1 MIGREFLVGAAVAA
15 LAACSALAPKFEK
28 PEVSVAGVELAGGNL
43 LQQNFRVKL
52 NVRNPNNRDLP
63 VTRLRA
69 DLNVAGEHVA
79 SGEND
84 HAFVVPA
91 QGSTEIYLTVTAN
104 LALTLLKLAQRP
116 DGGSG
121 AIDYDVTGSASL
133 DLPFLHDLPFR
144 QKGTFA
150 LHGAP

>member
-1 MIGREFLVGAAVAA
+1 
-15 LAACSALAPKFEK
+15 
-28 PEVSVAGVELAGGNL
+28 VAGVEMAGGNL

-63 VTRLRA
+63 VTRLHA
-69 DLNVAGEHVA
+69 DLNVGGEHAA
-79 SGEND
+79 SGDND

-91 QGSTEIYLTVTAN
+91 RGSTDIDLTVTAN

-144 QKGTFA
+144 QKGSFS
-150 LHGAP
+150 LRGAQ

>member
-91 QGSTEIYLTVTAN
+91 KEAPKST
-104 LALTLLKLAQRP
+104 
-116 DGGSG
+116 
-121 AIDYDVTGSASL
+121 
-133 DLPFLHDLPFR
+133 
-144 QKGTFA
+144 
-150 LHGAP
+150 

>member
-1 MIGREFLVGAAVAA
+1 MTVRRFLWGAAAAA
-15 LAACSALAPKFEK
+15 LAACSVLAPRFEK
-28 PEVSVAGVELAGGNL
+28 PEVSVAGVEMAGGNL

-63 VTRLRA
+63 VIRLHA
-69 DLNVAGEHVA
+69 ELNVGGEHVA
-79 SGEND
+79 SGDND

-91 QGSTEIYLTVTAN
+91 QGSTDVDINVTAN

-121 AIDYDVTGSASL
+121 SIDYAVTGSASL

-144 QKGTFA
+144 QQGSFSLKNN
-150 LHGAP
+150 